1 MKEKAE
7 DEIKVVIYQSEKEMP
22 PVAMS
27 VANTLYNKTG
37 SWKYVQPIYQNKTPP
52 CNAGCPAGENIE
64 GWLVLVGKGELSEAL
79 QLLLSENPF
88 PAVCGRIC
96 YHPCEKA
103 CNRGKFDQPLSINSL
118 ERFLGDYGL
127 KEGAPPPPP
136 TGRKKER
143 IAIIGSGPAGLASA
157 YYLANMGYRVTIF
170 EASDQLGGSLRSR
183 YPRKRLPEEVVEG
196 EIERIVNRGID
207 VKAGIKVGH
216 DISFESLQRDY
227 QAILVATGD
236 QRSKILKT
244 EGEKAIL
251 SGLEF
256 LGGAGV
262 KYGVKLG
269 GEIAIVGEEEVSE
282 REVRSTPRIITDP
295 MGATDEKGVFACG
308 DITFI
313 PRAINHEVG
322 SGKRAAMAID
332 SYLKGEDIEK
342 KIELIKIGEGESVSM
357 RSYLTGVVKGVNKIV
372 RFEDLNLDYFE
383 EKPRLLKPEML
394 AKGALV
400 KEEIAIQ
407 EAERCFH
414 CGVCNQC
421 DNCYIYCPDL
431 SIRRRKDSKGYWIDY
446 DYCKGCLICVHECP
460 RNAMSYEGVVK

>member
-22 PVAMS
+22 PVTMS

-37 SWKYVQPIYQNKTPP
+37 SWKYVQPIYQTKTPP
-52 CNAGCPAGENIE
+52 CNADCPAGEDIE
-64 GWLVLVGKGELSEAL
+64 GWLALVGKEEFSEAL

-88 PAVCGRIC
+88 PAICGRIC

-103 CNRGKFDQPLSINSL
+103 CNRGKLDQPLDINSL

-127 KEGAPPPPP
+127 KEGALPPAS
-136 TGRKKER
+136 TERKKER
-143 IAIIGSGPAGLASA
+143 IAIIGSGPAGLTSA
-157 YYLANMGYRVTIF
+157 YHLANMGYQITLF
-170 EASDQLGGSLRSR
+170 EASDRLGGSLRSR

-196 EIERIVNRGID
+196 EIERIVKRGIQVRAD
-207 VKAGIKVGH
+207 TKVGH

-236 QRSKILKT
+236 QRSKILKA
-244 EGEKAIL
+244 ERGKAIL
-251 SGLEF
+251 SALEF
-256 LGGAGV
+256 LGDTGV
-262 KYGVKLG
+262 KWGVKLG
-269 GEIAIVGEEEVSE
+269 GGIAIIGEKEIPEKE
-282 REVRSTPRIITDP
+282 ARSTPRILTDP

-308 DITFI
+308 DVTFI

-332 SYLKGEDIEK
+332 SYLKGEDIKK
-342 KIELIKIGEGESVSM
+342 KIDVIKVGEGESVSM

-383 EKPRLLKPEML
+383 EKLRFLKPEML
-394 AKGALV
+394 AKGALM
-400 KEEIAIQ
+400 KEKIAIQ

-431 SIRRRKDSKGYWIDY
+431 AIRRQKDSKGYWINY